1 MLKPA
6 FQIEASEI
14 SDEEL
19 LQSRLLV
26 EVNPN
31 SLTYLLLNQRHMRPL
46 VVKHFQLEF
55 GKERSLTDVLREIM
69 EEDGMLRR
77 PVKETLL
84 VYNFPESSLIPETV
98 FAMDTNR
105 EIIDTLHGNLQKGLI
120 LTEKIPWWE
129 LFNVYRISPDL
140 HHLLQQTFTA
150 GKYWHYYSL
159 LLKSYKMFDSA
170 AMFDPAGTFNS
181 ANAFDPAGTSD
192 PPNGFDP
199 AGASVP
205 PDAGDCIKVIFYADK
220 MVALVVRGGQVR
232 LVQTFHY
239 QDTKDVVY
247 YLLNCCH
254 QLGLRQE
261 GVRLLVG
268 GLIDRQSSLSE
279 ELHKYFLQVHFE
291 EIDES
296 IKVTDELKELPLH
309 YFSSILK
316 MAVCA

>member
-6 FQIEASEI
+6 FQIAI
-14 SDEEL
+14 ADVSDEEM

-31 SLTYLLLNQRHMRPL
+31 AFTYVLLNQRNMSPL
-46 VVKHFQLEF
+46 VVKYFQLEPSR
-55 GKERSLTDVLREIM
+55 EVPLTETLREIL
-69 EEDGMLRR
+69 EEDDLLKR

-84 VYNFPESSLIPETV
+84 VYNFPESSLVPEPLFVTE
-98 FAMDTNR
+98 TNR
-105 EIIDTLHGNLQKGLI
+105 DIIDTLHGNLQKGLI

-140 HHLLQQTFTA
+140 HQLMQQSFTA

-159 LLKSYKMFDSA
+159 LLKSYKMFDSS
-170 AMFDPAGTFNS
+170 NS
-181 ANAFDPAGTSD
+181 E
-192 PPNGFDP
+192 
-199 AGASVP
+199 
-205 PDAGDCIKVIFYADK
+205 DCLKVIFYADK
-220 MVALVVRGGQVR
+220 MVALVVRGGKVH
-232 LVQTFHY
+232 LMQTFSYH
-239 QDTKDVVY
+239 DTRDVAY
-247 YLLNCCH
+247 HLLNCCQ
-254 QLGLRQE
+254 QLGLDQAA
-261 GVRLLVG
+261 VRVLVG
-268 GLIDRQSSLSE
+268 GLIDRQSALST
-279 ELHKYFLQVHFE
+279 ELHKYFLKVNFE

>member
-6 FQIEASEI
+6 FQIEVSSI
-14 SDEEL
+14 SDEDL

-31 SLTYLLLNQRHMRPL
+31 AFTYVLLNQRNMSPIG
-46 VVKHFQLEF
+46 VKYFQLEQ
-55 GKERSLTDVLREIM
+55 GKDHPLTETLREILQS
-69 EEDGMLRR
+69 DPLLKR

-84 VYNFPESSLIPETV
+84 VYNFPESSLIPEPV
-98 FAMDTNR
+98 FTMDTNR

-140 HHLLQQTFTA
+140 HQLLQQSFSA

-159 LLKSYKMFDSA
+159 MLKSYKMFDST
-170 AMFDPAGTFNS
+170 DRE
-181 ANAFDPAGTSD
+181 
-192 PPNGFDP
+192 
-199 AGASVP
+199 
-205 PDAGDCIKVIFYADK
+205 DCIKVIFYADK
-220 MVALVVRGGQVR
+220 MVTLVIRDGKVH
-232 LVQTFHY
+232 LVQTFLY
-239 QDTKDVVY
+239 QDTKDVAY
-247 YLLNCCH
+247 HLLNCCQ
-254 QLGLRQE
+254 QLGLNQE
-261 GVRLLVG
+261 KVKLLVG
-268 GLIDRQSSLSE
+268 GLIDRQSALSS
-279 ELHKYFLQVHFE
+279 ELYKYFLRIEFE